1 MSSLDSIAEQ
11 SPPRTEAL
19 QGARGRF
26 PTLNRLAY
34 INSGSYGLLGD
45 TVRAAIDDYMDHR
58 VDVGADWDLWVDRAA
73 RVRDKVARLLHARR
87 EEIAV
92 KESASAGM
100 NALAEAHDFSGC
112 RAGGRVRTY
121 EFPTT

>member
-34 INSGSYGLLGD
+34 INSGSYGLLGE
-45 TVRAAIDDYMDHR
+45 TVRAAIDAHMDQR
-58 VDVGADWDLWVDRAA
+58 VAVGAAWDLSVHRPE
-73 RVRDKVARLLHARR
+73 RGRDQADRLLTARMETIEVPAPTHAG
-87 EEIAV
+87 
-92 KESASAGM
+92 S
-100 NALAEAHDFSGC
+100 
-112 RAGGRVRTY
+112 
-121 EFPTT
+121 TTA

>member
-58 VDVGADWDLWVDRAA
+58 VDVGADWDLWVDRAE
-73 RVRDKVARLLHARR
+73 RVRDKVARLLNARR
-87 EEIAV
+87 DR
-92 KESASAGM
+92 KSTRLNSS
-100 NALAEAHDFSGC
+100 H
-112 RAGGRVRTY
+112 
-121 EFPTT
+121 

>member
-58 VDVGADWDLWVDRAA
+58 VDVGADWDLWVDRAE
-73 RVRDKVARLLHARR
+73 RVRDKVARLLNARR
-87 EEIAV
+87 EEMAV
-92 KESASAGM
+92 TARSEENKSELQSLM
-100 NALAEAHDFSGC
+100 
-112 RAGGRVRTY
+112 RTSY
-121 EFPTT
+121 AVFCLKKKTKK